1 MFYDIDIRSKPYSHM
16 IGARALKFQQQ
27 TTTNEESFHCQLVTI
42 ACMCCCDAVS
52 CVDDDD
58 DVVDDDAAFKYFL
71 CNYSLVNR
79 LTVSEEAVESA

>member
-42 ACMCCCDAVS
+42 AC
-52 CVDDDD
+52 VDDDD
-58 DVVDDDAAFKYFL
+58 DDDAAFKYFL